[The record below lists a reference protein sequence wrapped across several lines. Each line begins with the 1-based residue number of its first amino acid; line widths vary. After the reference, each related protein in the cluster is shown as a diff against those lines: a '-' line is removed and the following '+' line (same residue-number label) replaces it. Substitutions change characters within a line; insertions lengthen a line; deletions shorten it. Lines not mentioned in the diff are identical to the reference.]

1 MRKSMQK
8 AYACLMKGDSYMDKI
23 NSEETKERKKKRS
36 AGVVG
41 SIKHSIEEAKLKREA
56 PLLDVIVFFISFL
69 FSRCHVVFGSHP
81 LAIAFIALLPN
92 RVWIA
97 VLGAVSGALTL
108 GKSGIIYSMISVIVV
123 FLRIIVSGSDKDE
136 NGEKLYFKWFSEGL
150 LLKMSASLIG
160 GFIAAVYE
168 VLLSGFTSTTVLFGI
183 SMILLPP
190 LLVFALSGLFDCDIT
205 FSKLFD
211 SSVNVFSNKGKS
223 EKEKFNL
230 LFFRLSALLLIF
242 LVSISF
248 KEYDLLGISIA
259 YIFSGAATLIV
270 ARRFGAL
277 WGCIVGF
284 VSSFGISS
292 AYSVSFALA
301 GIAAGGL
308 FNLGLTYGII
318 GGGALL
324 GAWGAY
330 AGALEGLLTILPE
343 YAIAAL
349 TVSPILKRLSAEKTE
364 SECEESEKS
373 ALDMVGTVAL
383 SYRNRYKGNLS
394 ALELS
399 LSAISSSIKQYN
411 ENSTRPTREE
421 LSDLI
426 LECAD
431 KYCRACE
438 GRGAC
443 MTKGDRKFIENTSE
457 LAEILYVN
465 GRITEDDL
473 GAYPEYCRLS
483 PNIAEAINRGAAI
496 LAEEKFRE
504 MKKDTSSEDF
514 GLIAKLINE
523 ARLEDEKEKSLNEEL
538 SERLSDV
545 MLDAGLTDGVIRAF
559 GERRPYFILA
569 AEDESGSKIT
579 APELKMNIES
589 IAGVRLGTP
598 EFYRRGKMALMECPS
613 DKSYAAECAVASIA
627 GEREDVSGDTAIA
640 FESADGHFY
649 SLISDGMGS
658 GKEAKE
664 TSALVADFM
673 SRALEFSPEGQ
684 TVLKILNHT
693 VRHKHREC
701 SATVDLFC
709 VDLYRGD
716 AEFLK
721 SGAAASYVKRG
732 SSIFRIKSK
741 TAPLGLMKNVDAERI
756 KIDLEGD
763 DYIIMLSDGIAQS
776 AEDTPWLLELLSK
789 PPKRNLKEY
798 ADTILAA
805 SLKNL
810 PHTDDMTVLVTRVIK
825 TKD

>member
-1 MRKSMQK
+1 
-8 AYACLMKGDSYMDKI
+8 MDKI
-23 NSEETKERKKKRS
+23 NSEETKERKKKRG
-36 AGVVG
+36 AGVVS
-41 SIKHSIEEAKLKREA
+41 SIKHSIEEAKMKREA
-56 PLLDVIVFFISFL
+56 PLLDVIVFFIAFL

-81 LAIAFIALLPN
+81 LAIAFIALLPS

-123 FLRIIVSGSDKDE
+123 FLRIIVSGSDKDDD
-136 NGEKLYFKWFSEGL
+136 GEKLYFRWFSEGL

-211 SSVNVFSNKGKS
+211 SSVNVFSSKGKS

-230 LFFRLSALLLIF
+230 LFFRLSALLIIF
-242 LVSISF
+242 LISISF
-248 KEYDLLGISIA
+248 KEYELLGISIA
-259 YIFSGAATLIV
+259 YIFSGAATLIIS
-270 ARRFGAL
+270 RRFGAL

-301 GIAAGGL
+301 GIASGGL

-349 TVSPILKRLSAEKTE
+349 TVSPILKKLSIEKTE
-364 SECEESEKS
+364 SECEESERS

-383 SYRNRYKGNLS
+383 SYRNRYKGNLN

-399 LSAISSSIKQYN
+399 LYAISSSIKQYN
-411 ENSTRPTREE
+411 ESSTHPTREE

-443 MTKGDRKFIENTSE
+443 MTKGDRKFIENTAE
-457 LAEILYVN
+457 LAEILYTN
-465 GRITEDDL
+465 GKITENDL
-473 GAYPEYCRLS
+473 GAYPEYCKLS

-538 SERLSDV
+538 SERLSEV
-545 MLDAGLTDGVIRAF
+545 MLDAGLADGVIRAF

-569 AEDESGSKIT
+569 AEDESGSKIS
-579 APELKMNIES
+579 APELKKNIEA

-649 SLISDGMGS
+649 SMISDGMGS

-664 TSALVADFM
+664 TSSLVADFM

-701 SATVDLFC
+701 SATVDLFS

-756 KIDLEGD
+756 KIDLEGE

-798 ADTILAA
+798 ADSILAA

-810 PHTDDMTVLVTRVIK
+810 PHTDDMTVLVTRVIR